1 MGDVSNLKQ
10 VLSNTQAVERL
21 QKIQERAD
29 QSGQQQFTR
38 HLQEEAEK
46 RTRSVTDQ
54 AEIEKPDDEEKTV
67 EEREEEKKRARNKST
82 DEKDTE
88 EDSSDDSDD
97 DEPGEEETHVDVV
110 A

>member
-38 HLQEEAEK
+38 HLQEEADK
-46 RTRSVTDQ
+46 RTRSVNDR
-54 AEIEKPDDEEKTV
+54 AEIKRPDDEEERV
-67 EEREEEKKRARNKST
+67 EERKEKRKRARSEGRDGDDAAN
-82 DEKDTE
+82 DG
-88 EDSSDDSDD
+88 DDSGEAS
-97 DEPGEEETHVDVV
+97 DEDETHVDVV
-110 A
+110 V